1 MARWIWVGGALSLAS
16 AGCWGITLG
25 SYSGPVVMGRAL
37 DVRVPVSLAE
47 NESAQEL
54 CPSAKVFFGEDAVA
68 VNPVRVIVEPERL
81 PKGATLHVTTTKPL
95 NEPYVR
101 LELVVGCQSP
111 TTRQYTWLADVPEV
125 DPRDKVAAAKLPV
138 SPPIALAVPETSA
151 SLPLISQTRIPAS
164 QTAGVPRADVRREG
178 GALAGAS
185 LSTKVRRTEAKPVA
199 SGARL
204 QLDSVDL
211 VASLEQSVP
220 SLRLDWNGTLLP
232 QAEAESPEVAARRA
246 LARALW
252 ASLNA
257 TPDDILAQRTKLAS
271 AESDLQQLKTQLAV
285 ARQSEADLRG
295 TIQTNEE
302 EFFKH
307 PLVLALSSGLLLAL
321 GAIAYLLRVARTTKR
336 SQVPWW
342 KGAPHPSKSNEEA
355 GNAKQRVET
364 SPVSLVPARKRVG
377 VLDRI
382 KTILSSWRQ
391 GRVDR
396 KEEDSSLL
404 MPDSLF
410 EGGPVRREI
419 APPTDR
425 KGPTTFIG
433 SDFPVSQVPSPGHSM
448 ATEELFDL
456 QQQVEF
462 FVSLGQAEQ
471 AVDVL
476 LAHLADSSEP
486 SPLAYLDLL
495 KLYHDL
501 NRQSEYEALRT
512 DFNRQFGASAPPF
525 ERYSYSRRGLERYE
539 TALSRIQS
547 LWPTPAVLDVIE
559 ASIFRHATTPDES
572 EEMFDLEA
580 YRELLMLYGI
590 ARELIEPDSML
601 GSTFGTAST
610 FGYFEDSTPAPL
622 SDSTLV
628 QPLVADTPETRK
640 RKEAGLPAISP
651 APFPDEYPS
660 AAVERDESGGVS
672 LDIDLGQLHDFPV
685 KQVAEPVSQLPDRSV
700 AGTNGQEMSFDLTD
714 SVYQPLANALSPQL
728 GAASS
733 KLAKET
739 KHDESMLD
747 FTDLGSLDDYT
758 IRKSGPAS

>member
-37 DVRVPVSLAE
+37 DVRVPVTLAE

-68 VNPVRVIVEPERL
+68 VNPLRVIVEPERL
-81 PKGATLHVTTTKPL
+81 PKGASLHVTTTKPL

-111 TTRQYTWLADVPEV
+111 TTRQYTWLADVPEI
-125 DPRDKVAAAKLPV
+125 DQRDRVAAPKVPV
-138 SPPIALAVPETSA
+138 SPPIAVVVPETST
-151 SLPLISQTRIPAS
+151 SLPLSSQTRFPAS
-164 QTAGVPRADVRREG
+164 QTAGVPPPDVRREG
-178 GALAGAS
+178 GTRAEAS
-185 LSTKVRRTEAKPVA
+185 RSPKVRRTEAIPVA
-199 SGARL
+199 SGSRL

-211 VASLEQSVP
+211 VASLEQWVP
-220 SLRLDWNGTLLP
+220 SLRLDWNGTLLL
-232 QAEAESPEVAARRA
+232 QAEAESPEVADRRA

-252 ASLNA
+252 VSLNA
-257 TPDDILAQRTKLAS
+257 APDDILAQRAKLES
-271 AESDLQQLKTQLAV
+271 AESDLQQLKTQLAA

-295 TIQTNEE
+295 TIQTKEE

-307 PLVLALSSGLLLAL
+307 PVVLALSSGLLLAL
-321 GAIAYLLRVARTTKR
+321 GAIAYLLRVARATKR
-336 SQVPWW
+336 AHVPWW
-342 KGAPHPSKSNEEA
+342 KGAPLSAKSKEEPE
-355 GNAKQRVET
+355 NAKSRVEA
-364 SPVSLVPARKRVG
+364 SPVSLEPARRKVG
-377 VLDRI
+377 VLERI
-382 KTILSSWRQ
+382 KTMMSNWRR
-391 GRVDR
+391 GRANQ

-410 EGGPVRREI
+410 VGGPVRREI
-419 APPTDR
+419 ASPTDR
-425 KGPTTFIG
+425 KGPSTFIG
-433 SDFPVSQVPSPGHSM
+433 SDFPVSQVPTPGHSM

-476 LAHLADSSEP
+476 LAHLSDSHEP

-501 NRQSEYEALRT
+501 NRQSEYEALRS
-512 DFNRQFGASAPPF
+512 DFNRQFGAAAPPF

-610 FGYFEDSTPAPL
+610 FGYFDDSTPAPL
-622 SDSTLV
+622 SESTLV
-628 QPLVADTPETRK
+628 QPLAADTPETRK
-640 RKEAGLPAISP
+640 RKEARLPTISP
-651 APFPDEYPS
+651 APFPDEDFS
-660 AAVERDESGGVS
+660 ASVEIDKSEGIS
-672 LDIDLGQLHDFPV
+672 LDIDLGQLNDLPV
-685 KQVAEPVSQLPDRSV
+685 EHVAEPVSRLSDRSV
-700 AGTNGQEMSFDLTD
+700 AGVNGQEMSFDLTD
-714 SVYQPLANALSPQL
+714 SVYQPLANAVSPQL
-728 GAASS
+728 AVAS
-733 KLAKET
+733 AKSVKDT
-739 KHDESMLD
+739 QHDESILD
-747 FTDLGSLDDYT
+747 FSDLGSLDDYT
-758 IRKSGPAS
+758 IKKSGPVS